1 MHKPKKLSRGN
12 RVIRMRIFLLLFTI
26 VGISPQLIYSQTTE
40 HYNENGFHMA
50 PTNDSL
56 LQEQYSNYGI

>member
-1 MHKPKKLSRGN
+1 
-12 RVIRMRIFLLLFTI
+12 MRIFLLLFII

-40 HYNENGFHMA
+40 HYNKDVFHMA